1 MDREAEKKEE
11 GAGSDEE
18 DTLNSIENI
27 RQEDSEEVL
36 RRLERENLDIRQEN
50 LLLRR
55 KHGKYR
61 AVKAELQLERVERA
75 RLLGEQQRLQEELQ
89 AARRQHQL
97 PIHEAPVQSAD
108 IESRLFAWLFV
119 LQERDVVTREC
130 GVQADLAGS
139 REEGG
144 EDYFT
149 AVIIDQLKQVSEPA
163 GAGDLFTDL
172 LQEIFELKQEKK
184 KAEKEGSS
192 RVPAG
197 QSLAFRQRE
206 EDMAAQVARE
216 RKELRE
222 LRQDQQQEEEEEG
235 GEVER
240 LKQEVARLQ
249 QANGT
254 LESYVTLLKQSYTSV
269 FGPINK

>member
-1 MDREAEKKEE
+1 MC
-11 GAGSDEE
+11 
-18 DTLNSIENI
+18 
-27 RQEDSEEVL
+27 V
-36 RRLERENLDIRQEN
+36 RQEN

-61 AVKAELQLERVERA
+61 AVKAELQLERTERA

-89 AARRQHQL
+89 TARRQHQL

-108 IESRLFAWLFV
+108 IESRLFASLIV

-130 GVQADLAGS
+130 GVQVDRADQAGS

-149 AVIIDQLKQVSEPA
+149 GVIIDQLKQVGEPA

-184 KAEKEGSS
+184 KAEKEGSG

-222 LRQDQQQEEEEEG
+222 LRQDQQHQQEDEEEG